1 MSRYAVIGAGPA
13 GISAAWQLSKDGH
26 EVVVVEKG
34 PQVGG
39 TSATFRRGECLLDY
53 GPHAF
58 HIKEEYITELVKE
71 LCGENFRIVP
81 TRTNIILK
89 GRMFHYPLEFY
100 EVLTGLNPLF
110 SGKMILDYLAVA
122 IKNGFAPQPDTS
134 FETWG
139 IKHFGKA
146 LYELS
151 FGKYTER
158 VWGIPPSLL
167 SYKLAQQKLHK
178 LNLKDVIHKLLGGRG
193 EEQKTY
199 FRSYIY
205 PRFGV
210 GEIFEQMARQVN
222 EQPGSKVLLD
232 VTVTSLA
239 RSKQGV
245 AQVCFKR
252 KNESKTESV
261 NCDAVISTIPLGSLA
276 SLIRPVLKE
285 NALEAATKLSYRDLI
300 LVYFIIDRDYVS
312 QSQWVYLVDEKF
324 RFNRFAEQKNLS
336 PDMLPPDK
344 TAVAFEICCDR
355 EDRLWRADD
364 QKLFAMGLEEAG
376 KLELFQESEVL
387 DRFVVRI
394 KDAYPIY
401 DLDFERNVRL
411 VLDEL
416 SDIPNLVSTG
426 RNGLFLNTDIHDSM
440 EMGMMAAK
448 ELNRGGLESAAWYR
462 RMSDHVGKK
471 IEG

>member
-1 MSRYAVIGAGPA
+1 MSKYVVIGSGPA
-13 GISAAWQLSKDGH
+13 GISAAWRLSKDGH
-26 EVVVVEKG
+26 KVVVIERES
-34 PQVGG
+34 QVGG
-39 TSATFRRGECLLDY
+39 ISATFRRGECLLDY

-58 HIKEEYITELVKE
+58 HIKEEYITELVKD
-71 LCGENFRIVP
+71 LCGENFRIIP

-89 GRMFHYPLEFY
+89 SRMFHYPLEFY

-110 SGKMILDYLAVA
+110 SSKMILDYLAVA
-122 IKNGFAPQPDTS
+122 IKNSFAPRPDTS

-139 IKHFGKA
+139 VKHFGKS
-146 LYELS
+146 LYELL

-158 VWGIPPSLL
+158 VWGIPPSQL

-178 LNLKDVIHKLLGGRG
+178 LNLKDVIHKLLGGKG

-210 GEIFEQMARQVN
+210 GEIFEQMARQVCKR
-222 EQPGSKVLLD
+222 PGNKVILNA
-232 VTVTSLA
+232 TVTSLA
-239 RSKQGV
+239 RNGRGVTEVGFKQKNQSK
-245 AQVCFKR
+245 K
-252 KNESKTESV
+252 ESV
-261 NCDAVISTIPLGSLA
+261 DCDAVISTIPLGSLA
-276 SLIRPVLKE
+276 ALIQPVLDEK
-285 NALEAATKLSYRDLI
+285 ALKAAAGLRYRDLI
-300 LVYFIIDRDYVS
+300 LVYFIVDRDYVS

-355 EDRLWRADD
+355 DDQLWQADD
-364 QKLFAMGLEEAG
+364 RKLYEMALEEVG
-376 KLELFQESEVL
+376 KLGLFQEREVL
-387 DRFVVRI
+387 DRFIMRV

-401 DLDFERNVRL
+401 DLDFERNVRH
-411 VLDEL
+411 VLEEL
-416 SDIPNLVSTG
+416 SGIPNLISTG

-440 EMGMMAAK
+440 EMGLMAA
-448 ELNRGGLESAAWYR
+448 EEVCNGGFESATWYR
-462 RMSDHVGKK
+462 RMDEYIREK